1 MTFELYWCLKKVGAI
16 LKLAIMA
23 LGAIVIIIQ
32 SRLR

>member
-1 MTFELYWCLKKVGAI
+1 MTFELYWSLKKAGAF

-23 LGAIVIIIQ
+23 LGVIVIIIQ